1 MRVTTVTTKDSLE
14 PVQVKDIVYLRI
26 RDRIVDLVFAPGE
39 SLREVALS
47 SMFGVSKTPIREAL
61 VRLER
66 EGLVEIVPYRGA
78 RVRRYTPDDVR
89 ELFDARGI
97 LETECVRRAAT
108 QRDPRVLEALEAN
121 LAETAAALDAGDEQ
135 RASAGLDAFDDI
147 LFGILDNKLLADVFE
162 RLSVHLKRI
171 GKMGASVERFRD
183 SLEFHREIVAAIGS
197 GDADEAVRVMR
208 AHIGSVRELA
218 AP

>member
-1 MRVTTVTTKDSLE
+1 MTTVPARDALE
-14 PVQVKDIVYLRI
+14 PVQVKDVVYLRI
-26 RDRIVDLVFAPGE
+26 RDRIVDLTFAPGE

-47 SMFGVSKTPIREAL
+47 AMFGVSKTPIREAL

-66 EGLVEIVPYRGA
+66 DGLVEIVPYRGA
-78 RVRRYTPDDVR
+78 RVRRYTEEDVR

-97 LETECVRRAAT
+97 LETECVRRAAST
-108 QRDPRVLEALEAN
+108 RDAAVIAALTANIEETALALEAHD
-121 LAETAAALDAGDEQ
+121 EDRAA
-135 RASAGLDAFDDI
+135 AGLDAFDDI
-147 LFGILDNKLLADVFE
+147 LFGMLHNKLLSDVFD

-183 SLEFHREIVAAIGS
+183 SLQFHREIVSAIEAGDPAGAA
-197 GDADEAVRVMR
+197 AVMR
-208 AHIGSVRELA
+208 EHIGSVRELS

>member
-1 MRVTTVTTKDSLE
+1 VRVTTVTTKDALE

-26 RDRIVDLVFAPGE
+26 RDRIVDLTFAPGD

-47 SMFGVSKTPIREAL
+47 TLFGVSKTPIREAL

-78 RVRRYTPDDVR
+78 RVRRYTPEDVR

-97 LETECVRRAAT
+97 LETECVRRAAA
-108 QRDPRVLEALEAN
+108 QRDPAVIEALTAN
-121 LAETAAALDAGDEQ
+121 LAETAAALDAGDEV
-135 RASAGLDAFDDI
+135 RAAAGLDAFDDI
-147 LFGILDNKLLADVFE
+147 LFGILDNKLLTDVFE

-171 GKMGASVERFRD
+171 GKIGASVERFRD
-183 SLEFHREIVAAIGS
+183 SLEFHREIVAAVEA
-197 GDADEAVRVMR
+197 GDAAVAVRLMR